1 MSDVVEDD
9 GRGVRPAGLFAVAA
23 ITVISGAVLYNAL
36 LGQTGRGVQ
45 GPTTH
50 MAVDAGS
57 TRTVRLKYDPVIKEV
72 QRQLLAT
79 GHYKGPLDGVSGTR
93 TREAIESYQRAT
105 GVEVTGEA
113 TPGLAEH
120 IRYTRELAEATLF
133 TGSVEADA
141 GADQRAKVRRVQASL
156 AEIGY
161 TPGAINGEMS
171 EATRNAIKA
180 FERDKGLP
188 ETGVISQELLAALTK
203 TETDSN

>member
-1 MSDVVEDD
+1 M
-9 GRGVRPAGLFAVAA
+9 
-23 ITVISGAVLYNAL
+23 
-36 LGQTGRGVQ
+36 
-45 GPTTH
+45 
-50 MAVDAGS
+50 
-57 TRTVRLKYDPVIKEV
+57 
-72 QRQLLAT
+72 
-79 GHYKGPLDGVSGTR
+79 
-93 TREAIESYQRAT
+93 
-105 GVEVTGEA
+105 EVTGEA

-161 TPGAINGEMS
+161 SPGAINGEMS
-171 EATRNAIKA
+171 DATRNAIKA